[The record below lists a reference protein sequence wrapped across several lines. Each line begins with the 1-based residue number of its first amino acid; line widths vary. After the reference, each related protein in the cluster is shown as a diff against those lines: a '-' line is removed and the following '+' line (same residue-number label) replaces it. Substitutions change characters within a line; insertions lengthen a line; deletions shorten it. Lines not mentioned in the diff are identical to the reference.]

1 MTIST
6 NARPTPSATSSGLP
20 LPSELTLHCDFDPA
34 LSAALERIESAATHI
49 RDAQQDL
56 WRLAK
61 SDAALGYVA
70 VQLAGVLSAI
80 EGRRHALEEEAGL
93 ADVASAVAKVGA
105 RDFDAASMRLDELTA
120 QCEALRCAL
129 AKAPGNATLAA
140 DLLICEAERL
150 SIEGMLKL

>member
-1 MTIST
+1 M
-6 NARPTPSATSSGLP
+6 
-20 LPSELTLHCDFDPA
+20 
-34 LSAALERIESAATHI
+34 ERVESAASHI

-105 RDFDAASMRLDELTA
+105 RDFDAASLRLDELTA
-120 QCEALRCAL
+120 QGEALRCAL